1 MKKFLGVVALGL
13 LLCANAFA
21 LSGDRKNIEYQ
32 TCYKNTLNDGSSN
45 KFAKTYCNCFAK
57 KIDGKYT
64 DKQLDDL
71 VNKGMEYMI
80 NEIKPLAKK
89 CYDKLS

>member
-45 KFAKTYCNCFAK
+45 KFAKTY
-57 KIDGKYT
+57 
-64 DKQLDDL
+64 
-71 VNKGMEYMI
+71 
-80 NEIKPLAKK
+80 
-89 CYDKLS
+89 